1 MNYARTLTL
10 LGSDSLFVAVSLLLI
25 LRPAAGLFLY
35 PLYGAV
41 FLWSDLRGESE
52 TPLIF
57 IVLATFAGFF
67 LASRLP
73 APQALPLAAEIAGLW
88 ALNWGFSALRGAD
101 FAALRL
107 AAHETK
113 ELEAKTLDCEREK
126 SYYLAY
132 HKDAAAQIRVR
143 REMTESAKSIGSAL
157 DAAEVRARLI
167 SILSSR
173 FPGCRVGVQDSAQG
187 DALLSAAA
195 AKGGPVLVKNARES
209 AIFPR
214 GAAPSFGSGM
224 AVPLSVMR
232 QAIGFLK
239 LEADAPG
246 AFSPED
252 LKTVD
257 VLATVAALSLEN
269 IRFHDQIQA
278 QAVRDPLTRLYSHR
292 AFQERLAEE
301 ILRAGRSQTAVALV
315 MGDIDHFKT
324 YNDRYGHQSGDSLL
338 RSVASVFA
346 DCSRPVDFPAR
357 YGGEEFALI
366 LPSVSVPEARDI
378 AEKIRRNVA
387 AESFMFGGTKTS
399 VTISL
404 GVAGFPA
411 DATTA
416 SQLVRAADERL
427 YRAKEG
433 GRDRVVS

>member
-1 MNYARTLTL
+1 MSYARTLTL
-10 LGSDSLFVAVSLLLI
+10 LGSDSLFVGVSLLLF
-25 LRPAAGLFLY
+25 LWPGAGLFFY

-41 FLWSDLRGESE
+41 FIWSDLRGESE

-57 IVLATFAGFF
+57 VVLATFAGLF

-73 APQALPLAAEIAGLW
+73 PAQALPLVLEIAGLW
-88 ALNWGFSALRGAD
+88 ALSWGFSALRGSES
-101 FAALRL
+101 AAQR
-107 AAHETK
+107 AAAK
-113 ELEAKTLDCEREK
+113 EIKDIEAATLDREREK

-132 HKDAAAQIRVR
+132 HKDAAAQVRVR

-157 DAAEVRARLI
+157 DAAEVRARLV
-167 SILSSR
+167 SILTSR
-173 FPGCRVGVQDSAQG
+173 FPGCRIGVQDSPQG
-187 DALLSAAA
+187 DPLLSASA
-195 AKGGPVLVKNARES
+195 AKGGPVLVKDARQTPF
-209 AIFPR
+209 FPA
-214 GAAPSFGSGM
+214 GAKPAFGSGM

-232 QAIGFLK
+232 QIIGFVK

-246 AFSPED
+246 SFGPEE

-269 IRFHDQIQA
+269 IRFHEQIHA
-278 QAVRDPLTRLYSHR
+278 QAVRDPLTRLYSHK
-292 AFQERLAEE
+292 AFQERLSEE
-301 ILRAGRSQTAVALV
+301 ILRAGRSQTTAALI

-324 YNDRYGHQSGDSLL
+324 YNDRYGHQAGDSLL
-338 RSVASVFA
+338 RSVAAVFA
-346 DCSRPVDFPAR
+346 DFSRPVDFPAR

-366 LPSVSVPEARDI
+366 LPSASIEQARGI
-378 AEKIRRNVA
+378 AEKIRRRVA
-387 AESFMFGGTKTS
+387 SESFMFGGTRTS

-416 SQLVRAADERL
+416 SQLVRAADQRL

-433 GRDRVVS
+433 GRDRVIS